1 MAFEGRNNILVVV
14 RVPTWL
20 EVEGLLGELAA
31 LAAAEGD
38 DSSCCSWLGEVA
50 ESDDELLEAALG

>member
-1 MAFEGRNNILVVV
+1 
-14 RVPTWL
+14 L

-50 ESDDELLEAALG
+50 ESEDELLEAALG